1 VLDPLTC
8 LTIITGAVK
17 AIDTV
22 AKTTKNLTAI
32 HGNLVKL
39 SEAYCDLREHGRQ
52 DKKRKGIYKKIK
64 QKSAGQEALDHM
76 MIEKKL
82 KQIDSDLKKRMVW
95 GDLHAVCGL
104 DFYNKY
110 IALRNKIQKQREQ
123 EEYLRLRK
131 REELIHKS
139 KMLTAIAVMLFILG
153 YLIHFLWISIQEAS
167 K

>member
-1 VLDPLTC
+1 
-8 LTIITGAVK
+8 
-17 AIDTV
+17 
-22 AKTTKNLTAI
+22 
-32 HGNLVKL
+32 
-39 SEAYCDLREHGRQ
+39 
-52 DKKRKGIYKKIK
+52 
-64 QKSAGQEALDHM
+64 
-76 MIEKKL
+76 
-82 KQIDSDLKKRMVW
+82 MVW

-139 KMLTAIAVMLFILG
+139 KMLTAITVMLFILG